1 MNRMREVKR
10 RVYCIINS
18 SHIKNPSTKLNN
30 KLITQKYENGE

>member
-18 SHIKNPSTKLNN
+18 SHKNPITEVNN
-30 KLITQKYENGE
+30 ELITQKHENGE